1 MKKLIVLLLLSVS
14 VFAINAQQ
22 GKYVIRGTISGNYN
36 AEKVY
41 LVEEEFINGPQT
53 VIDSCVVV
61 DGKYIFEGIV
71 PEFVKIYFV
80 KGANPEARTAL
91 TPVFLEEG
99 NINVSNASAEHFT
112 HNVKVR
118 GTVNNDL
125 LSFYFFQHGFITDSI
140 GYATDLDWRI
150 NGYNSDNEQ
159 TEFPRR
165 TKLTMS
171 RWLDIQKS
179 MVSKFK
185 DQVFAPFMLY
195 WEMRRD
201 LTPGEFKAYRSL
213 LDPKLDN
220 HPYTKAIDDF
230 ITSSEFGIGN
240 KMPDFK
246 MPDKNDNVVEW
257 KEFSGKYVLID
268 FWASWCGPC
277 LREMPNVVKL
287 YEECK
292 GDNFEIVGISLDE
305 NKEKW
310 LNTVEE
316 YKMTWP
322 QLCDFKAWDS
332 QIVKLCNVD
341 AVPTTVLV
349 SPDGNVVAI
358 NLRGEALT
366 EKIKELISQ

>member
-1 MKKLIVLLLLSVS
+1 
-14 VFAINAQQ
+14 
-22 GKYVIRGTISGNYN
+22 
-36 AEKVY
+36 
-41 LVEEEFINGPQT
+41 
-53 VIDSCVVV
+53 
-61 DGKYIFEGIV
+61 
-71 PEFVKIYFV
+71 
-80 KGANPEARTAL
+80 
-91 TPVFLEEG
+91 
-99 NINVSNASAEHFT
+99 
-112 HNVKVR
+112 
-118 GTVNNDL
+118 
-125 LSFYFFQHGFITDSI
+125 
-140 GYATDLDWRI
+140 
-150 NGYNSDNEQ
+150 
-159 TEFPRR
+159 
-165 TKLTMS
+165 
-171 RWLDIQKS
+171 
-179 MVSKFK
+179 
-185 DQVFAPFMLY
+185 MLY

-305 NKEKW
+305 NKDKW

-322 QLCDFKAWDS
+322 QLCDFEAWDS
-332 QIVKLCNVD
+332 HIVKLCNVD

-358 NLRGEALT
+358 NLRGESLT